1 MLRGMSSEV
10 GFWRAALC
18 GACLNWRASTQTILC
33 VCVCF
38 FLFAPPPPPPFF
50 SPHLAVHTV
59 ERRRRARVVFG
70 CTSAILLR

>member
-33 VCVCF
+33 VCVCVF
-38 FLFAPPPPPPFF
+38 FFSPPPPAPFF
-50 SPHLAVHTV
+50 PQIAVHTV